1 MKARES
7 RTAPAGPDPAIPSGR
22 PRKAGAP
29 PHPAAHG
36 AVARP
41 PLVRELL
48 LVVGLF
54 LVYKFGRQ
62 LANGHTGEA
71 FRNAHRVWDAERA
84 VRLPGEGLVQDA
96 LLHGDG
102 LVHVANTYYA
112 TVHFPATLLF
122 LVWLYAR
129 RPRHYVWARRV
140 LAVLTTAALAL
151 HLAFPLAPPRL
162 LAATHLVDT
171 ARVYGPSVY
180 AAKPSSD
187 SMANQFAA
195 MPSLHFGWALMLAV
209 GLIAATRSRLR
220 WLWLLHPL
228 VTLLVI
234 VGTANHYWL
243 DALVATA
250 LLGIAL
256 AVLRPPRPAPSRV
269 VRRSL
274 PGRPTPPDLASTEAG
289 AGRAETEAAAGAG
302 GGATAGPGAGTGAGA
317 HTWAGAGAGAKT
329 EAGAV
334 AKAEVGAGVGAGA
347 ETGAGVVAKAGV
359 GAVAKAEVGAGVGA
373 GAAR

>member
-1 MKARES
+1 MRARES
-7 RTAPAGPDPAIPSGR
+7 RTAPAGPEPATASRR
-22 PRKAGAP
+22 PGKAGAS

-36 AVARP
+36 AFARP

-62 LANGHTGEA
+62 LANGHTSEA

-140 LAVLTTAALAL
+140 LAVLTAAALAL

-195 MPSLHFGWALMLAV
+195 MPSLHFGWALMLAI

-250 LLGIAL
+250 LLGVAL
-256 AVLRPPRPAPSRV
+256 AVLRLPRPAPSRV
-269 VRRSL
+269 VHRSV
-274 PGRPTPPDLASTEAG
+274 PGRPAAPDVVGTGTGAGRVAAGAAAGPGVPAGVVAGAEAG
-289 AGRAETEAAAGAG
+289 AGIGL
-302 GGATAGPGAGTGAGA
+302 
-317 HTWAGAGAGAKT
+317 GAGAKS
-329 EAGAV
+329 E
-334 AKAEVGAGVGAGA
+334 
-347 ETGAGVVAKAGV
+347 
-359 GAVAKAEVGAGVGA
+359 VGA